1 MFHLGMFLFSA
12 VLFFALTPG
21 VLVSLP
27 PKGKKYT
34 VAAVHAVIFAVV
46 WHCTHKAAWYLTE
59 GFEATVPPRR
69 TVKPSV
75 PATTV
80 RPSVPAATV
89 RPSVPAAT
97 VRPSVPATTVRP
109 SVPATTVRPSVPA
122 TTVRP
127 SVPAQAKCTPEQM
140 NEFDT
145 NALKAGLTY
154 KGNPNAYTTSIN
166 NQKTNSKCT

>member
-75 PATTV
+75 PA
-80 RPSVPAATV
+80 ATV
-89 RPSVPAAT
+89 RPSVPAA
-97 VRPSVPATTVRP
+97 
-109 SVPATTVRPSVPA
+109 
-122 TTVRP
+122 TVRP

-145 NALKAGLTY
+145 NALKAGLTST
-154 KGNPNAYTTSIN
+154 GNPFAYTPSIA